1 MGYPVRGLVIE
12 TTIGVITLAANIVL
26 LAILGKFKTKKL
38 KETTYYF
45 MLFETVNHTLM
56 GTLIPIR
63 PYVSLNGCSLYAAIL
78 VFAGLQL
85 VTGYLLLAI
94 DSILPLIYPYTHHLK
109 LTTRFAKLL
118 LAMSTVFW
126 GVVSTLCFFVKSLK
140 TPRPGWD
147 SCIVGEGNITEGLMI
162 AVSVLIFLI
171 MFTSVILQALTARII
186 QKLKSTR
193 SEVTNMNNLNCVNS
207 VALAQNVS
215 IPVNTART
223 RQERLVHLLLVSL
236 TSTFLCWT
244 PTLVLVIVMDVM
256 SHLGLPT
263 MNIIG
268 YRRWFSML
276 IWLDSVLYPTIVL
289 AMSSDLRAT
298 AKAMFCRRPQCM
310 STVQP
315 LG

>member
-56 GTLIPIR
+56 GLLIPIR
-63 PYVSLNGCSLYAAIL
+63 PHVSLQGCSLYAAIL

-118 LAMSTVFW
+118 LAISTVFW
-126 GVVSTLCFFVKSLK
+126 GVVSILCFFVKSSK
-140 TPRPGWD
+140 ITRPGWD

-171 MFTSVILQALTARII
+171 MFTSVILQAWTARII
-186 QKLKSTR
+186 HKLKSTR
-193 SEVTNMNNLNCVNS
+193 SEVTNMNNLNFVNS
-207 VALAQNVS
+207 VAHAQNVP
-215 IPVNTART
+215 IPVNTVRT

-236 TSTFLCWT
+236 TSTFLCWNSG
-244 PTLVLVIVMDVM
+244 
-256 SHLGLPT
+256 SHHRHGCNESPWSP
-263 MNIIG
+263 NN
-268 YRRWFSML
+268 RHH
-276 IWLDSVLYPTIVL
+276 WL
-289 AMSSDLRAT
+289 
-298 AKAMFCRRPQCM
+298 
-310 STVQP
+310 
-315 LG
+315 